1 MVKVVTVNGKPGV
14 GKSTFEQ
21 LCDEIVQKV
30 RFYPDKNTYIEI
42 ISTVDFVK
50 EVATFCGWDGIKNL
64 TSRKFL
70 SDLKDLLAEWNDVP
84 FKKIEEK
91 IYELKNKEDNYI
103 LFVDS
108 REPQEIQ
115 RFKETFN
122 ATTLLIR
129 RPGDENIETSNHA
142 DAEVFNYE
150 YDYVVQNN
158 GNIQRLRYEA
168 GIFLNYMKGVKPYEF
183 CN

>member
-1 MVKVVTVNGKPGV
+1 MDALVESV
-14 GKSTFEQ
+14 GKTTFEQ
-21 LCDEIVQKV
+21 LCEELTQEVCFCSNKDM
-30 RFYPDKNTYIEI
+30 YIEV

-50 EVATFCGWDGIKNL
+50 EVATFCGWDGTKDL

-122 ATTLLIR
+122 AITLLIR

-150 YDYVVQNN
+150 YDYVVQNS

-168 GIFLNYMKGVKPYEF
+168 GIFLNYMKGVKPYEY
-183 CN
+183 NGQ

>member
-21 LCDEIVQKV
+21 LCNEIVQKV
-30 RFYPDKNTYIEI
+30 RFCPDKNTYIEI

-91 IYELKNKEDNYI
+91 IYELKNKEGNYI

-122 ATTLLIR
+122 AITLLIR

-150 YDYVVQNN
+150 YDYIVQNN

-168 GIFLNYMKGVKPYEF
+168 GVFLNYMKGVKPYEF